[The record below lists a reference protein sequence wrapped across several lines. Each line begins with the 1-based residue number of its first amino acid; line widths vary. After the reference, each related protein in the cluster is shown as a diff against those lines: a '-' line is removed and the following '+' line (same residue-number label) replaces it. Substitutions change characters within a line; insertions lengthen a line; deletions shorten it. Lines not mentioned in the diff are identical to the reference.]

1 MKCQHTQNKTKKKKR
16 NGRSCAIF
24 GSKRLFA
31 FSLLLVWAQKIETTP
46 KKESVRRNEPCVI
59 LSRKKKQSNDQASS
73 KANTAMSSNEPRT
86 RTRVAEPSTGTQTQ
100 VQTQEQTHVC
110 QGCKG
115 LCLSFVLA
123 WFLLARG
130 CGKQRAQNEP
140 ARFQTRLF
148 AYVVFEPEFFLHPL
162 TRSPTHLRH
171 AHFAHAQF
179 VSCGVCNHLQLVLKL
194 RNPDTR
200 VKWADGTV
208 DNEHLGRKSSKSK

>member
-1 MKCQHTQNKTKKKKR
+1 MPTHPKQNKKKKR